1 MSKTGIMRS
10 IHAQLWI
17 HDHATQLKR
26 PTEYLL
32 LRSLNLKYLTYV
44 LVLKTKLLFVKCY
57 YMLCSLPRYLLFRFN
72 MTASSARIPR
82 IFNHKRMLTSYLM
95 AVSSN
100 LIKEIFDTIHCLE
113 LYCYSQQISSISK
126 CGLDLHD
133 TW

>member
-1 MSKTGIMRS
+1 MSIMRS
-10 IHAQLWI
+10 IYAQLWI
-17 HDHATQLKR
+17 HDHAIQLQR

-32 LRSLNLKYLTYV
+32 LHSFNLKYQTYNV
-44 LVLKTKLLFVKCY
+44 LVVKTKLLFVKCY
-57 YMLCSLPRYLLFRFN
+57 YMLCLLLRYLLFRFD
-72 MTASSARIPR
+72 TAACGARIPR
-82 IFNHKRMLTSYLM
+82 IVNHKRMLSSYLM

-113 LYCYSQQISSISK
+113 LYCYSQQTNSISK